1 MGNIPI
7 TTPQVGPGL
16 GVSNMPLQRTG
27 GMAGRTL
34 EAVAT
39 DAEAYLTKIAE
50 QDAVFEG
57 TAMLSKFRIEAEAAR
72 EKLQATATSPDGFTK
87 VALDEFD
94 TLSNN
99 LLKNT
104 TNTRAALFVQQRLGD
119 LRADYATNSLRWET
133 NARTQ
138 RRALMVEDTLNAMG
152 AQVLKNPD
160 AYDASLKQWDDAITS
175 SGVPIDIADKMRRS
189 GKDQLAVSLA
199 QGMIRRNPFQALQAL
214 QSDERFTTLDP
225 DKLESLIRS
234 SESAMQ
240 HKAAMADMAANR
252 ARRARQDMGEAAAKQ
267 GFDLLASGKL
277 SEEWM
282 SANAPLLDTSD
293 YRMLRQGMVDG
304 GSPGS
309 KDAIVST
316 FQKIYVEG
324 LDASQDIMAS
334 FRRNE
339 LSASEAKSLLNENKD
354 ISQARQA
361 RLYLMSAMKP
371 SDVNP
376 NPAHQIASAEAKA
389 EFERLFAENPKQDP
403 MSLARLVLKRYAVVD
418 PQSLS
423 ISRRLPSPK
432 FLGDNNRAS
441 LLVPANVAAT
451 ERNIAAF
458 FMKKHGGDRE
468 KVKSDPDYR
477 REMSVLREW
486 KVDAE
491 RQASIRAAAR
501 DGE

>member
-7 TTPQVGPGL
+7 TTQQVGPGL
-16 GVSNMPLQRTG
+16 GTTNLPMQRTG

-34 EAVAT
+34 DAAAT
-39 DAEAYLTKIAE
+39 EAEAYLTKIAE
-50 QDAVFEG
+50 QDAAFEG
-57 TAMLSKFRIEAEAAR
+57 ASLLSKFRVEAETVR
-72 EKLQATATSPDGFTK
+72 EKLQASATTPDGFTK

-94 TLSNN
+94 TLSND

-104 TNTRAALFVQQRLGD
+104 ANSRAAFFVQQRLGD
-119 LRADYATNSLRWET
+119 LRADYAMNSLRWET
-133 NARTQ
+133 TARTQ

-160 AYDASLKQWDDAITS
+160 AYDTSLKQWDDAITA

-214 QSDERFTTLDP
+214 QSDQRFTTLDP

-267 GFDLLASGKL
+267 GFDLLASGQL
-277 SEEWM
+277 TEDWM

-293 YRMLRQGMVDG
+293 YRMLRQGMADG
-304 GSPGS
+304 GTPGS
-309 KDAIVST
+309 KQTVANVL
-316 FQKIYVEG
+316 QKLYVDG
-324 LDASQDIMAS
+324 TDASSDIMSA
-334 FRRNE
+334 FQNNL
-339 LSASEAKSLLNENKD
+339 LSPSETKSLLNENKD
-354 ISQARQA
+354 TSPARQA
-361 RLYLMSAMKP
+361 RSYLMSSMKP

-376 NPAHQIASAEAKA
+376 NPAHQMASAEAKA
-389 EFERLFAENPKQDP
+389 EFDRLFAENPKQDP
-403 MSLARLVLKRYAVVD
+403 MSLARLVLKRYAIVD
-418 PQSLS
+418 PQSIS

-432 FLGDNNRAS
+432 FMGNNDRTS
-441 LLVPANVAAT
+441 LLVPTNVIAT
-451 ERNIAAF
+451 ERKISAY
-458 FMKKHGGDRE
+458 FMQKHNGDKE
-468 KVKSDPDYR
+468 KVKNDPEFR

-486 KVDAE
+486 RLDAD
-491 RQASIRAAAR
+491 RQARIRAAAK